1 MAKYL
6 KLLLGESEK
15 VLVYIS
21 DSKSAVKKA
30 SEIHKT
36 NPVASAAIGRLITG
50 TKLMSLVQKEDS
62 SRISV
67 SINGDG
73 DIGKLIAFCD
83 HLGTLKVKLDNPN
96 PEIIINEKGKLDVGH
111 AVGKNGFVSV
121 TKDSDNIKPYTGQ
134 TKIISGEIAE
144 DLTYYFADSEQTGAA
159 FSLGVYI
166 NSDAEVE
173 YAGGMM
179 IHVLPE
185 CPDTDIDKIEVAMQN
200 AKAFTDYLKEFDKL
214 EDIVKAIFIAINYKI
229 IDSGEYDYACD
240 CSRWRAKLAY
250 DSIPKEEKDLIIK
263 EDGNL
268 TVHCDYCKSDYV
280 FNR

>member
-1 MAKYL
+1 MAIYSKV
-6 KLLLGESEK
+6 LLGEEEK
-15 VLVYIS
+15 VLVYIT

-30 SEIHKT
+30 SEIHET
-36 NPVASAAIGRLITG
+36 NPVASAAIGRLLTG
-50 TKLMSLVQKEDS
+50 TKMMSLVQKEDS

-96 PEIIINEKGKLDVGH
+96 PELIINEKGKLDVGH
-111 AVGKNGFVSV
+111 AVGKNGYVSV

-134 TKIISGEIAE
+134 TKLISGEIAE
-144 DLTYYFADSEQTGAA
+144 DLTYYYADSEQTGAA
-159 FSLGVYI
+159 FSLGVFI
-166 NSDAEVE
+166 NKEAEVE

-179 IHVLPE
+179 IHILPD
-185 CPDTDIDKIEVAMQN
+185 CPDKDIDKIEKAMQN
-200 AKAFTDYLKEFDKL
+200 AKAFTEYLKEYDDL
-214 EDIVKAIFIAINYKI
+214 ESIIKAIFKDINYKI
-229 IDSGEYDYACD
+229 IDSGEYEYNCD

-250 DSIPKEEKDLIIK
+250 DSIPKEERDTIIK